1 MPNCAYCG
9 QPVEP
14 QNTKHTHE
22 DCMNYLKDH
31 PEGGVLFEKMGGL
44 QNMGRTET

>member
-9 QPVEP
+9 QFVETP
-14 QNTKHTHE
+14 DTLHTHE
-22 DCMNYLKDH
+22 DCMNYLKEH

-44 QNMGRTET
+44 PTSGGTQT